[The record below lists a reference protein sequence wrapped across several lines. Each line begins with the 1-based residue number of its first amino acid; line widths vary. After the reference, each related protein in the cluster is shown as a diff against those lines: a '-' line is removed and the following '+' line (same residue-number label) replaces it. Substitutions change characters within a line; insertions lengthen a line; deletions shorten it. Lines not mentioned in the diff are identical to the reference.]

1 MSRLALITGS
11 SSGIGAETAHELAR
25 RGFRVVLVARDSKRL
40 REVATSIGSLAIAET
55 CDASSGTEIIELA
68 SRLRSTI
75 GVPDVIVNCA
85 GAGRWLRIEETPP
98 EEAASMMAAPYLAA
112 FNTTHVFMRDMLLR
126 KSGTLIHVNSPACF
140 FAWPASVGYTAARHA
155 LRGLHESLC
164 QDLVGTG
171 VQSCHV
177 VFGRVESPYW
187 VHNPGTKDNI
197 PKITGTIR
205 TLSTTECGHKIAD
218 IALRPK
224 RETIHPFMLRF
235 YRWSG
240 YFMPAFVLWLI
251 RVTGSKRIKG
261 VSPL

>member
-1 MSRLALITGS
+1 MSQLALITGA
-11 SSGIGAETAHELAR
+11 SSGIGAEAARELAR

-40 REVATSIGSLAIAET
+40 GEVATTIGSLATTEP
-55 CDASSGTEIIELA
+55 CDVSLGTDIIELA
-68 SRLRSTI
+68 SRLRSTV

-85 GAGRWLRIEETPP
+85 GAGRWLRIEDTQPD
-98 EEAASMMAAPYLAA
+98 EAASMMAAPYLAA
-112 FNTTHVFMRDMLLR
+112 FNTTHAFMRDMLSR

-140 FAWPASVGYTAARHA
+140 FPWPASVGYTAARHA

-177 VFGRVESPYW
+177 VFGRVDSPYW
-187 VHNPGTKDNI
+187 IHNSGAADNI
-197 PKITGTIR
+197 PKISATVR
-205 TLSTTECGHKIAD
+205 TLSTSECGRKIAD
-218 IALRPK
+218 VALRPK

-240 YFMPAFVLWLI
+240 YFMPAFVLWLL
-251 RVTGSKRIKG
+251 RVTGSKRK
-261 VSPL
+261 